1 MLLVSIHD
9 VTPALE
15 RQVRALWG
23 YCTERGIVPALLV
36 VPNWHGAWPLKACGE
51 FVEWLH
57 DCGARGADLVLHGQR
72 HDEHGLPR
80 GLLDGFRTWGRTA
93 REGEFLTFTR
103 QTALHRIR
111 SGVDSLREVG
121 LTPIGFVP
129 PAWLMRAEARLAVG
143 DAGLRFTED
152 AKTVLIFPRGERL
165 RAPAVRWSART
176 PLRALASKWIAD
188 WKWELHRDERLV
200 RLALHPQDL
209 SRRATER
216 SVLQA
221 LDRWLTKHTLIRYA
235 ALVG

>member
-1 MLLVSIHD
+1 VLLVSIHD

-15 RQVRALWG
+15 RQVRTLWG
-23 YCTERGIVPALLV
+23 YCTQRGIVPALLV
-36 VPNWHGAWPLKACGE
+36 VPNWHGAWPLRSCGE

-57 DCGARGADLVLHGQR
+57 DCSARGADIALHGQR

-80 GLLDGFRTWGRTA
+80 GLRDDLRAWGRTA

-103 QTALHRIR
+103 QAALRRI
-111 SGVDSLREVG
+111 SGGLDVLREVG

-129 PAWLMRAEARLAVG
+129 PGWLMRAEARPAVG

-152 AKTVLIFPRGERL
+152 AKRVLVFPGGERL
-165 RAPAVRWSART
+165 PAPAVRWSART
-176 PLRALASKWIAD
+176 PLRARASKWIAD

-209 SRRATER
+209 SHPATER

-221 LDRWLTKHTLIRYA
+221 LDRWPTKHTPVRYA